1 MDKIRLLVIDDNKE
15 LVGMLKEFFNETKD
29 IEVSLSAEDGEKG
42 IILLNQKKD
51 EYDIVILDIVMP
63 NKDGISVLEHI
74 YTQKIGKK
82 VIVLTSLCTQE
93 TIRKVATL
101 GASYFMMKP
110 FELSDLESKIRELAS
125 KKLQKGHSINL
136 YNNNLQ
142 VSITNTLHELGVPS
156 HIKGYQYIREGIT
169 IIYNNPNMIGGIT
182 KELYPEI
189 ATRYNSTISRVERAI
204 RHAIEVSWN
213 RGNWDLME
221 EIFGHSVGACIGGA
235 CYPEK
240 HPDASN
246 KDEDIR
252 HIKEKTDAGC
262 DFLTTQMFFNNSIY
276 YNYLYRL
283 REAGVT
289 VPILAG
295 IMPVTS
301 RRQMERSIQLSGCVI
316 PPELKALADR
326 FGDSPRAMQQAGILY
341 ASHQII
347 DLIANGCGHIHV
359 YTMNKPEV
367 AAGILNNLKGIL

>member
-1 MDKIRLLVIDDNKE
+1 MKISDI
-15 LVGMLKEFFNETKD
+15 LKQNPVT
-29 IEVSLSAEDGEKG
+29 ISMEVFPPK
-42 IILLNQKKD
+42 
-51 EYDIVILDIVMP
+51 
-63 NKDGISVLEHI
+63 
-74 YTQKIGKK
+74 
-82 VIVLTSLCTQE
+82 
-93 TIRKVATL
+93 
-101 GASYFMMKP
+101 
-110 FELSDLESKIRELAS
+110 SDVKLESVRETVREISRLHPAFVSCTYGAGGGTSRYTVEIAQDIKAEGVASMAHLTCISSTRDSVHDQIGRIKAAGIENILALRGDIPDGMDFPSPRYYEHAIQLVEEIR
-125 KKLQKGHSINL
+125 
-136 YNNNLQ
+136 
-142 VSITNTLHELGVPS
+142 
-156 HIKGYQYIREGIT
+156 RD
-169 IIYNNPNMIGGIT
+169 
-182 KELYPEI
+182 YPE
-189 ATRYNSTISRVERAI
+189 
-204 RHAIEVSWN
+204 
-213 RGNWDLME
+213 
-221 EIFGHSVGACIGGA
+221 ACIGGA

-246 KDEDIR
+246 KDEDIL
-252 HIKEKTDAGC
+252 HIKEKVDAGC

-316 PPELKALADR
+316 PPELTALADR
-326 FGDSPRAMQQAGILY
+326 FGDSPAAMQQAGILY

>member
-1 MDKIRLLVIDDNKE
+1 MKISEILRNNPVTISMEVFPPKSDVKLDSVRETVREISRLRPAFVSCTYGAGGGTSRYTVEIARDVMDEGVASMAHLTCISSTRDSVQSQIEKIRDAGIENILALRGDIPEGMDFPSPRYYEHAVQLVEQIKKE
-15 LVGMLKEFFNETKD
+15 
-29 IEVSLSAEDGEKG
+29 
-42 IILLNQKKD
+42 
-51 EYDIVILDIVMP
+51 
-63 NKDGISVLEHI
+63 
-74 YTQKIGKK
+74 
-82 VIVLTSLCTQE
+82 
-93 TIRKVATL
+93 
-101 GASYFMMKP
+101 
-110 FELSDLESKIRELAS
+110 
-125 KKLQKGHSINL
+125 
-136 YNNNLQ
+136 
-142 VSITNTLHELGVPS
+142 
-156 HIKGYQYIREGIT
+156 
-169 IIYNNPNMIGGIT
+169 
-182 KELYPEI
+182 YP
-189 ATRYNSTISRVERAI
+189 
-204 RHAIEVSWN
+204 
-213 RGNWDLME
+213 D
-221 EIFGHSVGACIGGA
+221 ACIGGA

-326 FGDSPRAMQQAGILY
+326 FGDSPKAMQQAGILY

-367 AAGILNNLKGIL
+367 AAGILNNLRRIL

>member
-1 MDKIRLLVIDDNKE
+1 MKISEILRNNPVTISMEVFPPKSDVKLDSVRETVREISRLRPAFVSCTYGAGGGTSRYTVEIARDVMDEGVASMAHLTCISSTRDSVQSQIEKIRDAGIENILALRGDIPEGMDFPSPRYYEHAVQLVEQIKKE
-15 LVGMLKEFFNETKD
+15 
-29 IEVSLSAEDGEKG
+29 
-42 IILLNQKKD
+42 
-51 EYDIVILDIVMP
+51 
-63 NKDGISVLEHI
+63 
-74 YTQKIGKK
+74 
-82 VIVLTSLCTQE
+82 
-93 TIRKVATL
+93 
-101 GASYFMMKP
+101 
-110 FELSDLESKIRELAS
+110 
-125 KKLQKGHSINL
+125 
-136 YNNNLQ
+136 
-142 VSITNTLHELGVPS
+142 
-156 HIKGYQYIREGIT
+156 
-169 IIYNNPNMIGGIT
+169 
-182 KELYPEI
+182 YP
-189 ATRYNSTISRVERAI
+189 
-204 RHAIEVSWN
+204 
-213 RGNWDLME
+213 D
-221 EIFGHSVGACIGGA
+221 ACIGGA

-326 FGDSPRAMQQAGILY
+326 FGDSPKAMQQAGILY

>member
-1 MDKIRLLVIDDNKE
+1 MKISEI
-15 LVGMLKEFFNETKD
+15 
-29 IEVSLSAEDGEKG
+29 
-42 IILLNQKKD
+42 
-51 EYDIVILDIVMP
+51 
-63 NKDGISVLEHI
+63 
-74 YTQKIGKK
+74 
-82 VIVLTSLCTQE
+82 LTSEPITISMEVFPPKSDVKLDSVRATVREIPRLKPAFVSCTYGAGGGTRRYTVEISQDIME
-93 TIRKVATL
+93 EGVASMAHLTCISSTRDSVHEQIARIKEAGIQNILALRGDIPAGMDFPSPRYYEHAIQLVEEIRK
-101 GASYFMMKP
+101 
-110 FELSDLESKIRELAS
+110 D
-125 KKLQKGHSINL
+125 
-136 YNNNLQ
+136 
-142 VSITNTLHELGVPS
+142 
-156 HIKGYQYIREGIT
+156 
-169 IIYNNPNMIGGIT
+169 
-182 KELYPEI
+182 YPE
-189 ATRYNSTISRVERAI
+189 
-204 RHAIEVSWN
+204 
-213 RGNWDLME
+213 
-221 EIFGHSVGACIGGA
+221 ACIGGA

-240 HPDASN
+240 HPDAFN

-252 HIKEKTDAGC
+252 HIKEKVDAGC

-316 PPELKALADR
+316 PPELTALADR
-326 FGDSPRAMQQAGILY
+326 FGDSPEAMQQAGILY

>member
-1 MDKIRLLVIDDNKE
+1 MKISDI
-15 LVGMLKEFFNETKD
+15 LKQNPVT
-29 IEVSLSAEDGEKG
+29 ISMEVFPPK
-42 IILLNQKKD
+42 
-51 EYDIVILDIVMP
+51 
-63 NKDGISVLEHI
+63 
-74 YTQKIGKK
+74 
-82 VIVLTSLCTQE
+82 
-93 TIRKVATL
+93 
-101 GASYFMMKP
+101 
-110 FELSDLESKIRELAS
+110 SDVKLESVRQTVREISRLHPAFVSCTYGAGGGTSRYTVEIAQDIRAEGVASMAHLTCISSTRDSVHDQIGRIKAAGIDNILA
-125 KKLQKGHSINL
+125 LRGDIPD
-136 YNNNLQ
+136 
-142 VSITNTLHELGVPS
+142 GMDFPS
-156 HIKGYQYIREGIT
+156 PRYYEHAIQLVEEIRRD
-169 IIYNNPNMIGGIT
+169 
-182 KELYPEI
+182 YPE
-189 ATRYNSTISRVERAI
+189 
-204 RHAIEVSWN
+204 
-213 RGNWDLME
+213 
-221 EIFGHSVGACIGGA
+221 ACIGGA

-246 KDEDIR
+246 KDEDIL
-252 HIKEKTDAGC
+252 HIKEKVDAGC

-326 FGDSPRAMQQAGILY
+326 FGDSPAAMQQAGILY

>member
-1 MDKIRLLVIDDNKE
+1 MKISDI
-15 LVGMLKEFFNETKD
+15 LKQNPVT
-29 IEVSLSAEDGEKG
+29 ISMEVFPPK
-42 IILLNQKKD
+42 
-51 EYDIVILDIVMP
+51 
-63 NKDGISVLEHI
+63 
-74 YTQKIGKK
+74 
-82 VIVLTSLCTQE
+82 
-93 TIRKVATL
+93 
-101 GASYFMMKP
+101 
-110 FELSDLESKIRELAS
+110 SDVKLESVRKTVREISRLHPAFVSCTYGAGGGTSRYTVEIAQDIKAEGVASMAHLTCISSTRDSVHDQIGRIKAAGIENILALRGDIPDGMDFPSPRYYEHAIQLVEEIR
-125 KKLQKGHSINL
+125 
-136 YNNNLQ
+136 
-142 VSITNTLHELGVPS
+142 
-156 HIKGYQYIREGIT
+156 RD
-169 IIYNNPNMIGGIT
+169 
-182 KELYPEI
+182 YPE
-189 ATRYNSTISRVERAI
+189 
-204 RHAIEVSWN
+204 
-213 RGNWDLME
+213 
-221 EIFGHSVGACIGGA
+221 ACIGGA

-246 KDEDIR
+246 KDEDIL
-252 HIKEKTDAGC
+252 HIKEKVDAGC

-326 FGDSPRAMQQAGILY
+326 FGDSPEAMQQAGILY

-367 AAGILNNLKGIL
+367 AAGILNNLKGII

>member
-1 MDKIRLLVIDDNKE
+1 MKISEILKSEPVTISMEVFPPKSDVKLDSVRATVREIARLKPAFVSCTYGAGGGTSRYTVEIAQDIMEEGVASMAHLTCISSTRDSVHDQIGRIKGAGIQNILALRGDIPEGMDFPSPRYYEHAIQLVE
-15 LVGMLKEFFNETKD
+15 E
-29 IEVSLSAEDGEKG
+29 
-42 IILLNQKKD
+42 
-51 EYDIVILDIVMP
+51 
-63 NKDGISVLEHI
+63 
-74 YTQKIGKK
+74 
-82 VIVLTSLCTQE
+82 
-93 TIRKVATL
+93 IRK
-101 GASYFMMKP
+101 
-110 FELSDLESKIRELAS
+110 D
-125 KKLQKGHSINL
+125 
-136 YNNNLQ
+136 
-142 VSITNTLHELGVPS
+142 
-156 HIKGYQYIREGIT
+156 
-169 IIYNNPNMIGGIT
+169 
-182 KELYPEI
+182 YPE
-189 ATRYNSTISRVERAI
+189 
-204 RHAIEVSWN
+204 
-213 RGNWDLME
+213 
-221 EIFGHSVGACIGGA
+221 ACIGGA

-240 HPDASN
+240 HPDARS

-252 HIKEKTDAGC
+252 HIKEKVDAGC

-326 FGDSPRAMQQAGILY
+326 FGDSPEAMQQAGILY

-367 AAGILNNLKGIL
+367 AAGILNNLKGII

>member
-1 MDKIRLLVIDDNKE
+1 MKISEILRSEPVTISMEVFPPKSDVKLDSVRATVREIARLKPSFVSCTYGAGGGTSRYTVEIAQDIMEEGVASMAHLTCISSTRDSVHDQIGRIKGAGIQNILALRGDIPEGMDFPSPRYYEHAIQLVE
-15 LVGMLKEFFNETKD
+15 E
-29 IEVSLSAEDGEKG
+29 
-42 IILLNQKKD
+42 
-51 EYDIVILDIVMP
+51 
-63 NKDGISVLEHI
+63 
-74 YTQKIGKK
+74 
-82 VIVLTSLCTQE
+82 
-93 TIRKVATL
+93 IRK
-101 GASYFMMKP
+101 
-110 FELSDLESKIRELAS
+110 D
-125 KKLQKGHSINL
+125 
-136 YNNNLQ
+136 
-142 VSITNTLHELGVPS
+142 
-156 HIKGYQYIREGIT
+156 
-169 IIYNNPNMIGGIT
+169 
-182 KELYPEI
+182 YPE
-189 ATRYNSTISRVERAI
+189 
-204 RHAIEVSWN
+204 
-213 RGNWDLME
+213 
-221 EIFGHSVGACIGGA
+221 ACIGGA

-240 HPDASN
+240 HPDARS

-252 HIKEKTDAGC
+252 HIKEKVDAGC

-326 FGDSPRAMQQAGILY
+326 FGDSPEAMQQAGILY

-367 AAGILNNLKGIL
+367 AAGILNNLKGII

>member
-1 MDKIRLLVIDDNKE
+1 MKISEILRSEPVTISMEVFPPKSDVKLDSVRATVREIARLKPAFVSCTYGAGGGTSRYTVEIAQDIMEEGVASMAHLTCISSTRDSVHDQIGRIKAAGIQNILALRGDIPEGMDFPSPRYYEHAIQLVE
-15 LVGMLKEFFNETKD
+15 E
-29 IEVSLSAEDGEKG
+29 
-42 IILLNQKKD
+42 
-51 EYDIVILDIVMP
+51 
-63 NKDGISVLEHI
+63 
-74 YTQKIGKK
+74 
-82 VIVLTSLCTQE
+82 
-93 TIRKVATL
+93 IRK
-101 GASYFMMKP
+101 
-110 FELSDLESKIRELAS
+110 D
-125 KKLQKGHSINL
+125 
-136 YNNNLQ
+136 
-142 VSITNTLHELGVPS
+142 
-156 HIKGYQYIREGIT
+156 
-169 IIYNNPNMIGGIT
+169 
-182 KELYPEI
+182 YPE
-189 ATRYNSTISRVERAI
+189 
-204 RHAIEVSWN
+204 
-213 RGNWDLME
+213 
-221 EIFGHSVGACIGGA
+221 ACIGGA

-240 HPDASN
+240 HPDARS

-252 HIKEKTDAGC
+252 HIKEKVDAGC

-326 FGDSPRAMQQAGILY
+326 FGDSPEAMQQAGILY

-367 AAGILNNLKGIL
+367 AAGILNNLKGII